1 MSSDNTKANW
11 KYHVGNVLAG
21 GEGRLLVTM
30 IAGVLGTAAGAGL
43 TVGNMMDTELDQV
56 GTENQTALY
65 QELSSDIQNLELTD
79 TKIELAEKQH
89 EINFLSGDMSAEAI
103 AESAQNIADLKKSF
117 AMESYGTLL
126 DLYNSGQDGQE
137 ADLSEAQ
144 FLELHQMFN
153 DKVADTDAM
162 NMGMNKSMAAYLDEA
177 RIDMGEDGAYTG
189 NPIADAQE
197 LQSRIKGMESNEFG
211 AGFSVG
217 MITFMLSLLFGMFK
231 GEDVLRDMARQ
242 PKRVP
247 RRRKSGG
254 GLNH

>member
-1 MSSDNTKANW
+1 MSSDNTKASW

-21 GEGRLLVTM
+21 GEGRRMLTM
-30 IAGVLGTAAGAGL
+30 LAVMVGTAAGTGI
-43 TVGNMMDTELDQV
+43 TVSNMMDTELDQV
-56 GTENQTALY
+56 GTENQTAVY
-65 QELSSDIQNLELTD
+65 QELSSDIQALELAES
-79 TKIELAEKQH
+79 KIGLAEKQH
-89 EINFLSGDMSAEAI
+89 EINFLSGDMSAEAL

-162 NMGMNKSMAAYLDEA
+162 NMSMNKSKASYLDEA
-177 RIDMGEDGAYTG
+177 RIAMGEDEAYTG

-197 LQSRIKGMESNEFG
+197 LQSRIQEMESGEFG

-217 MITFMLSLLFGMFK
+217 MITFMLTMFFALFK
-231 GEDVLRDMARQ
+231 GEDMLRDLARQ

-247 RRRKSGG
+247 RRRRSGHNV
-254 GLNH
+254 NH

>member
-21 GEGRLLVTM
+21 GEGRFIITM
-30 IAGVLGTAAGAGL
+30 LAGIAGAAAGTGI

-56 GTENQTALY
+56 GTENQTAVY
-65 QELSSDIQNLELTD
+65 QELSGDIQALELAES
-79 TKIELAEKQH
+79 KIGLAEKQH
-89 EINFLSGDMSAEAI
+89 EINFLSGDMSAEAL
-103 AESAQNIADLKKSF
+103 AESAQNVADLKKSF

-126 DLYNSGQDGQE
+126 DLYNSGTAGQE

-144 FLELHQMFN
+144 FIELHQMFN

-177 RIDMGEDGAYTG
+177 RIDMGEDDAYTG

-197 LQSRIKGMESNEFG
+197 LQSRIVSMESDEVG
-211 AGFSVG
+211 AGLAAG
-217 MITFMLSLLFGMFK
+217 MIALFAALFFGMFK